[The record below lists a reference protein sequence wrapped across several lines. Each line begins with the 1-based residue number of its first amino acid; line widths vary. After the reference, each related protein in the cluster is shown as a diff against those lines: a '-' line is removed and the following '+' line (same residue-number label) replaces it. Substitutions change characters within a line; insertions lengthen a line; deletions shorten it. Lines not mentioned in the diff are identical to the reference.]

1 MRICIIDGI
10 IFRTWLSLYDLKK
23 AFAILFV
30 SIYLLYTTQ
39 ISQLLKLP
47 LLVEHYFEHKRI
59 DQCITFFEFMQMHYL
74 MDESKNPDY
83 ARDMQL
89 PFKTI
94 EVNLITIFV
103 LIPNLELQLVYQ
115 DLDLH
120 SSLISRHLQG
130 YSGMFMDHIWQPP
143 RSRA

>member
-94 EVNLITIFV
+94 EVNLITTFV
-103 LIPNLELQLVYQ
+103 LIPSLELQLDRE

-120 SSLISRHLQG
+120 SALISKRLQW